1 MVLAYG
7 LLKERRTIDVIIS
20 KFFPLCLKMAESFEN
35 SGNILRDWA
44 NDKVQN
50 SFAEVLNSI
59 EKQEEERWSRFFQ
72 KLIQKK
78 ILEQS

>member
-1 MVLAYG
+1 
-7 LLKERRTIDVIIS
+7 
-20 KFFPLCLKMAESFEN
+20 MAESFEN